1 MSRGVSKENR
11 RLGMSVQEIYDALD
25 QLDRLKEAYT
35 EKQAEYASLKTAIDK
50 TEDYIFRTSETYR
63 RVANSSDDY
72 RDKLEFLGKSSGL
85 IEAWMVLRKN
95 LKGEAEWDGK
105 ENDSCRSE

>member
-1 MSRGVSKENR
+1 MSIGMCFNDDIPWGVSKENK

-25 QLDRLKEAYT
+25 QLDRLKEAYK
-35 EKQAEYASLKTAIDK
+35 EKQDEYAKIKTAIDK

-63 RVANSSDDY
+63 RVANSSDDC

-85 IEAWMVLRKN
+85 IEAWMILRKY
-95 LKGEAEWDGK
+95 LKGD
-105 ENDSCRSE
+105 

>member
-1 MSRGVSKENR
+1 MSIGMCFNDDVPWGVTKEKR
-11 RLGMSVQEIYDALD
+11 RLGMSVQEVYDALE
-25 QLDRLKEAYT
+25 QLDRLKEAYK
-35 EKQAEYASLKTAIDK
+35 EKQEEYMKIKTVLDK

-85 IEAWMVLRKN
+85 IEAWMVLRKH
-95 LKGEAEWDGK
+95 LKGD
-105 ENDSCRSE
+105 